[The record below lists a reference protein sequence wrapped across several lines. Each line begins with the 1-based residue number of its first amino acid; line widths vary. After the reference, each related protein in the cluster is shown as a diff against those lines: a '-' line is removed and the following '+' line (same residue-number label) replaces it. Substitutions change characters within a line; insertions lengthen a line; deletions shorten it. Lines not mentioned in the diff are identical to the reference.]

1 MLAIVLAGLMAAM
14 APSAFANPS
23 DLSLDVSL
31 VDAPEKGWYAS
42 GEVVSLS
49 GIISNMGDATTIVVD
64 PSCNEVLR
72 VWSEEVLV
80 YDGTDNCLGQSRGMD
95 IGANSEIS
103 VPVLNWDLRNDDG
116 EFVSPGDYI
125 VEYFIA
131 GEDLS
136 STVNV
141 HVQTP
146 VTIPDELEISA
157 VVSARDG
164 VHSESAPSILT
175 VHLQNNHQDEF
186 DLNFQDCALVINDE
200 LHGEC
205 GPDSIKGFEI
215 VTIAQIPVEI
225 KFGQNSF
232 NISLGDNNLTEEFT
246 IFGEVGENIGD
257 LNQEQNQL
265 EVLLETEEQ
274 YKFGNSEIFSSEI
287 RILNNGS
294 EDVSVEFTN
303 SCFGEI
309 WIVDSSGKVVM
320 DSRALKDCTEFE
332 ADYQILP
339 GEHRAFSQPEWNFV
353 DTDGCHVAPGD
364 YTVIFETPELNLYST
379 TQIIYTGEL
388 GNYCVDESVYISSEL
403 VFENGLQI
411 DPIIHNDANNPITLF
426 STCVLWTTLVGDGEV
441 IKDWGPEIERVCE
454 NEPYTTNSQEIKLGE
469 RTIPITDLEDGEYS
483 FIFETQSAPKVRSVV
498 SFVWP
503 IVNNG
508 LEETEQNTEENLETI
523 ESWIITGSWASIT
536 NEAGTCWLLNTPD
549 DEILTLSGAQ
559 GLVSWT
565 PVVGVNGEYLV
576 HESEP
581 ATECSDFA
589 ARSFVVEEV
598 YSQSV
603 IVEVEDEEVV
613 VAEAPVEDAGEQIDP
628 AIITVG
634 VAVASTGILSLFI
647 AGIATNESWRIP
659 VTSAGL
665 WLLGLVGRTSET
677 SDGRYQRGRLMGYL
691 TANPGCHFRALMAA
705 LDMSNG
711 QITHHLKILQ
721 DEGRIWRRPDGRL
734 VRFYPY
740 TSNLHPGVLD
750 ENLPMPPLSPDPNSL
765 QGKILRLLDDDGQM
779 NKFPTQAEL
788 ARRLDRSQQL
798 VSHHLRTLQKY
809 GLVQKQKSGVKNR
822 YGLTREALF
831 LLETTEL

>member
-23 DLSLDVSL
+23 DVTLDVSL

-49 GIISNMGDATTIVVD
+49 GIITNVGDATAIDVD

-72 VWSEEVLV
+72 VWSEDVLV
-80 YDGTDNCLGQSRGMD
+80 YDGADICLGQSRGMD
-95 IGANSEIS
+95 IGANSETP
-103 VPVLNWDLRNDDG
+103 VPVLNWDLTNNDG

-131 GEDLS
+131 GEELS

-175 VHLQNNHQDEF
+175 IRLQNNHQDGF
-186 DLNFQDCALVINDE
+186 DLNFQECALVINDE

-205 GPDSIKGFEI
+205 GPDSIKGFEAL
-215 VTIAQIPVEI
+215 TIAQIPVEI
-225 KFGQNSF
+225 QSGQNSF
-232 NISLGDNNLTEEFT
+232 NISLGDNSLTEELT
-246 IFGEVGENIGD
+246 IVGETSENTGETIP
-257 LNQEQNQL
+257 EQSQL
-265 EVLLETEEQ
+265 EVLLETGEQ
-274 YKFGNSEIFSSEI
+274 YEFGNSDIFSSEI
-287 RILNNGS
+287 RILNDGN
-294 EDVSVEFTN
+294 EDISVEFTD

-309 WIVDSSGKVVM
+309 WIVDSSGEVVM
-320 DSRALKDCTEFE
+320 DSRALKECTEFE

-353 DTDGCHVAPGD
+353 DTNGCHVAPGD
-364 YTVIFETPELNLYST
+364 YTVIFEIPELHLYST
-379 TQIIYTGEL
+379 TQIVYTGES
-388 GNYCVDESVYISSEL
+388 GNYCVDDEAYISSEL
-403 VFENGLQI
+403 MFSDALQI
-411 DPIIHNDANNPITLF
+411 NPIIHNEANNQIAFFTSCRLF
-426 STCVLWTTLVGDGEV
+426 TTLVVDGET
-441 IKDWGPEIERVCE
+441 INDWGSHCE
-454 NEPYTTNSQEIKLGE
+454 NNEPYSTNSQEIELGE
-469 RTIPITDLEDGEYS
+469 QNLSIFDLEDGEYS
-483 FIFETQSAPKVRSVV
+483 LIFETQSAPKVRSVI

-503 IVNNG
+503 IVNDDS
-508 LEETEQNTEENLETI
+508 EDTEQSNEENPEVI
-523 ESWIITGSWASIT
+523 DSWIITGSWAAVT
-536 NEAGTCWLLNTPD
+536 NELGTCWLLNTPD

-559 GLVSWT
+559 GLASWT
-565 PVVGVNGEYLV
+565 PVVGENGEYLV
-576 HESEP
+576 HDSEP

-589 ARSFVVEEV
+589 AKSFVVKEV
-598 YSQSV
+598 YSQSA
-603 IVEVEDEEVV
+603 IVEEDEEEIVV
-613 VAEAPVEDAGEQIDP
+613 VAEPPLEDTGEQIDP
-628 AIITVG
+628 AVITVG
-634 VAVASTGILSLFI
+634 VAVASTGILSLLI

-659 VTSAGL
+659 ATSAGL